1 MFLVCKIFE
10 CLSSFPQ
17 LKTHTHLS
25 SISLLSKSVLS
36 SDSIVF
42 YGMTVSTNSRPL
54 LHLYRDQSIDF
65 QIANQLTGF
74 HMLATL
80 VFDPFYASGLFLYP
94 LKTSEHLRFSGFFT
108 GY

>member
-1 MFLVCKIFE
+1 MFLVSKIFE

-17 LKTHTHLS
+17 LKTYAHLS
-25 SISLLSKSVLS
+25 SISSLSKSILG

-42 YGMTVSTNSRPL
+42 YGMTVSTHSRPL
-54 LHLYRDQSIDF
+54 PHLYRDQSIDF

-74 HMLATL
+74 YMLATL
-80 VFDPFYASGLFLYP
+80 VFNPFHASGLFLYP